1 MIRRAKSTVVA
12 IAVELALVLG
22 AHALLLRWFAEGE
35 VASVLFT
42 GGHAVSL
49 GTLLGAGLFFLVRLT
64 LYLVLPGVILA
75 QLAGLVGRAGEAAP
89 IEASPIEASPIEASP
104 VAAGP
109 PPQERD

>member
-1 MIRRAKSTVVA
+1 MTRPVKSTLLA

-49 GTLLGAGLFFLVRLT
+49 GTLLGAGLFFLARLV
-64 LYLVLPGVILA
+64 LYLVLPGVVLA
-75 QLAGLVGRAGEAAP
+75 QLVGLALTAADGAP
-89 IEASPIEASPIEASP
+89 ARESPA
-104 VAAGP
+104 
-109 PPQERD
+109 QESREEKWVL